1 MNSQIGSEIL
11 KLTILPESTLVDPK
25 KEHTSIIQRRENNL
39 VTYKKKYKP
48 QETVD
53 PRTAG

>member
-1 MNSQIGSEIL
+1 LNSQIGSEIL
-11 KLTILPESTLVDPK
+11 KLAILPESSLVLIK
-25 KEHTSIIQRRENNL
+25 KTRHTTTVQRRRNNI
-39 VTYKKKYKP
+39 TYKKKYKP